1 MKAEKE
7 YDSKMRIS
15 CEMVEDLLPLYLD
28 DSCSKDSRIAV
39 EEHLRACQDCSDK
52 LSRMQS
58 DIMDDRQEPAERPEP
73 DLTELAEKIRRH
85 RIRVAGFAVLAIMM
99 LSVLLTLGYLT
110 VQDMY
115 SQMHPYVREVEE
127 GTQNLAAGAWEMRAE
142 QIEQSVF
149 YTNNTQIKVS
159 VQAGEGFQGTGTIKL
174 WNMIYKDDFI
184 QTADVEEQPIRCC
197 LRVFP
202 VRTATK

>member
-1 MKAEKE
+1 
-7 YDSKMRIS
+7 
-15 CEMVEDLLPLYLD
+15 
-28 DSCSKDSRIAV
+28 
-39 EEHLRACQDCSDK
+39 
-52 LSRMQS
+52 MQS

-142 QIEQSVF
+142 QIEQAVF

-159 VQAGEGFQGTGTIKL
+159 VQAGEGFQGTGRSNCGI
-174 WNMIYKDDFI
+174 
-184 QTADVEEQPIRCC
+184 
-197 LRVFP
+197 
-202 VRTATK
+202 

>member
-1 MKAEKE
+1 
-7 YDSKMRIS
+7 
-15 CEMVEDLLPLYLD
+15 
-28 DSCSKDSRIAV
+28 
-39 EEHLRACQDCSDK
+39 
-52 LSRMQS
+52 
-58 DIMDDRQEPAERPEP
+58 MDDRQEPAERPEP

-85 RIRVAGFAVLAIMM
+85 RIRVAGFAVLAIMT

-115 SQMHPYVREVEE
+115 SQMHPYVPEVEE

-159 VQAGEGFQGTGTIKL
+159 VQAGEGFQGTRTIKL

-184 QTADVEEQPIRCC
+184 QTADVEGAADSVLFTGLSSADRYKITCEGLDGAVLTVSDGRSVSFWKSLKSV
-197 LRVFP
+197 LRDIVLYC
-202 VRTATK
+202 TA

>member
-1 MKAEKE
+1 MKVEKE

-73 DLTELAEKIRRH
+73 DLTELAERSGGI
-85 RIRVAGFAVLAIMM
+85 A
-99 LSVLLTLGYLT
+99 SVWPDLQCWPL
-110 VQDMY
+110 
-115 SQMHPYVREVEE
+115 
-127 GTQNLAAGAWEMRAE
+127 
-142 QIEQSVF
+142 
-149 YTNNTQIKVS
+149 
-159 VQAGEGFQGTGTIKL
+159 
-174 WNMIYKDDFI
+174 
-184 QTADVEEQPIRCC
+184 
-197 LRVFP
+197 
-202 VRTATK
+202 

>member
-115 SQMHPYVREVEE
+115 SQMHPYVPEVEE
-127 GTQNLAAGAWEMRAE
+127 GTQNLAAGAWEMGAE

-174 WNMIYKDDFI
+174 WNMIYKDYFI
-184 QTADVEEQPIRCC
+184 QTADVRDQPIRCC